1 MISVRLSVRPCVRQ
15 AVRPC
20 PKFNVAIFSVANIAT
35 LLKLHMLITA
45 LDLYPWVPLLM
56 TFDLYLHTTRTEYLR
71 ARLHTCAHGT
81 EMKLGIHVCNW

>member
-35 LLKLHMLITA
+35 LLKLHMLITT

-56 TFDLYLHTTRTEYLR
+56 TFDLYLGHRVN
-71 ARLHTCAHGT
+71 
-81 EMKLGIHVCNW
+81 K